1 MQKEEGTMKE
11 LRNMHV
17 AQGQKIPGT
26 HGDIW
31 PMTWADDDAIYS
43 AASDTKGCPQGLFQ
57 KGRNIAIVKISGNAD
72 SPTITTLNPMEQFGE
87 ALSYEGDGEGKGS
100 WKGSGLV
107 CVDGR
112 LFLAAF
118 HHRYAFE
125 LKRYPWYSATDSCMV
140 SSEDHGASWSRFS
153 RAHSFQGPFGNPS
166 FVQFGRN
173 NEDAPDDFVYAVSG
187 AEGRWENND
196 SCILG
201 RVRRDRIM
209 NIESWV
215 FLSGLDGT
223 RPQWGELAKARPI
236 ISAAGKIG
244 CGPETLW
251 HKESES
257 FLLLTSSYPDLS
269 RDMKGYTEAIDACH
283 TRSIWTIF
291 QAPALWGPWRV
302 VYEGPGTGTTDY
314 LPRIPCKW
322 LSGAEGSATVVS
334 AGNFES
340 RPAVED
346 HYGFVIGTIG
356 WEG

>member
-1 MQKEEGTMKE
+1 MQ
-11 LRNMHV
+11 V
-17 AQGQKIPGT
+17 AQGGKIPGT

-43 AASDTKGCPQGLFQ
+43 AASDTKGCPEGLFP
-57 KGRNIAIVKISGNAD
+57 KGRNVAIVRITGDSD
-72 SPTITTLNPMEQFGE
+72 SPTVTTLNPMEQFGE

-125 LKRYPWYSATDSCMV
+125 LKRFPWYSATDSYLV
-140 SSEDHGASWSRFS
+140 SSDDHGASWSRFS
-153 RAHSFQGPFGNPS
+153 KAHAFPGPFGNPS

-173 NEDAPDDFVYAVSG
+173 NEDARDDFVYAVSG

-201 RVRRDRIM
+201 RVRRDWIM
-209 NIESWV
+209 NTESWV
-215 FLSGLDGT
+215 FFSGLDGT
-223 RPQWGELAKARPI
+223 RPLWGDIGSAMPI
-236 ISAAGKIG
+236 IVSPGKIG

-251 HKESES
+251 HRESES

-269 RDMKGYTEAIDACH
+269 RDLRDYRKAIDACH
-283 TRSIWTIF
+283 TRSNFTIF
-291 QAPALWGPWRV
+291 QSRTLWGPWKI
-302 VYEGPGTGTTDY
+302 VYEGRGTGATDY
-314 LPRIPCKW
+314 LPRMPCRW
-322 LSGAEGSATVVS
+322 LAGRSGSAPIVS

-340 RPAVED
+340 RSNVED
-346 HYGFVIGTIG
+346 HYGFVRGTIT
-356 WEG
+356 WEIG